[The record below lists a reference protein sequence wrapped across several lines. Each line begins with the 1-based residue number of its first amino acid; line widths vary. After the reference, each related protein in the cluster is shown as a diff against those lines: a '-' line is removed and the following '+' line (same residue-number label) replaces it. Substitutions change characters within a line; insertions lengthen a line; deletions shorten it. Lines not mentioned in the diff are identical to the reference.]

1 MTERACAA
9 CFSAPSWIPNA
20 SPPAGAIAN
29 CDFGHQGNVQ
39 TWPTGAWIDSFTRLF
54 AIYEVSPLDEFGE
67 ELHVRVQADWSI
79 FSFDDPELV
88 KRFLDSAAPG
98 HPLLES
104 GIRVRL
110 RNSIDGRAADHS
122 SSWAK
127 FSNEIRHQ
135 NRYFPESAPNRDIL
149 EEALSESVS
158 TIAAGASLF
167 RGRLTPPDELIP
179 IEHMGA
185 PPPRLTP
192 PGRANP
198 VGIPYL
204 YLALDPETCVY
215 ETRVANHTRVS
226 IGTFQVLRDL
236 KVLNLAAIE
245 PLDFFSTYEELEE
258 SDQQAVR
265 VSLHRYLEALGEELR
280 RPVRS
285 TDEPTDYIPTQ
296 YLCELAKSLGFD
308 GVLYS
313 SSQRPTGRNVVLFDV
328 NAAVCKAVELI
339 VITSIEAVWQNAPV
353 SGSLR

>member
-1 MTERACAA
+1 MTKRACAA

-20 SPPAGAIAN
+20 SPPAGAIAD
-29 CDFGHQGNVQ
+29 CDFGHESNVQ
-39 TWPTGAWIDSFTRLF
+39 TWPTGAWIDSLTRLF
-54 AIYEVSPLDEFGE
+54 AIYEVSPADELGE

-79 FSFDDPELV
+79 FSFNDPGLV
-88 KRFLDSAAPG
+88 KKFLDSAAPD
-98 HPLLES
+98 HPLLVP
-104 GIRVRL
+104 GVRVGL

-127 FSNEIRHQ
+127 FSDEIRHQ
-135 NRYFPESAPNRDIL
+135 NRYFPGSAPNREIL

-167 RGRLTPPDELIP
+167 RARLTPPDELIP
-179 IEHMGA
+179 VQKMGA
-185 PPPRLTP
+185 PPPKVTP

-204 YLALDPETCVY
+204 YLALDSKTCVY
-215 ETRVANHTRVS
+215 ETRVANHARVS
-226 IGTFQVLRDL
+226 IGTFRVQRDL
-236 KVLNLAAIE
+236 KVLNLAEIE
-245 PLDFFSTYEELEE
+245 PLDFFSTYEEIDE

-265 VSLHRYLEALGEELR
+265 VSLHRYLEALGQELR
-280 RPVRS
+280 RPIRS

-313 SSQRPTGRNVVLFDV
+313 SSQRPDGRNVVLFDV
-328 NAAVCKAVELI
+328 NAAACESVELI
-339 VITSIEAVWQNAPV
+339 IITSVEADWEPVPV
-353 SGSLR
+353 SA